1 MAISNRPHPNPDRI
15 IIAGLYGTAL
25 RRGGWHKP
33 TGIYREAAIE
43 EIRDVAAGRTD
54 LLAEAAGIMLG
65 THPPDDVQH
74 ARYRIAADLILEA
87 ADLDQDHPDV
97 QHWIAMGERRRRNSI
112 AQRRAGDPYAAAS
125 ARKP

>member
-1 MAISNRPHPNPDRI
+1 MARMAISNRPHPDPDRI

-33 TGIYREAAIE
+33 TGIHRNAAIE

-54 LLAEAAGIMLG
+54 LLAEAAGVMLG
-65 THPPDDVQH
+65 THPAGDVQH

-87 ADLDQDHPDV
+87 ADLTEGHPDV
-97 QHWIAMGERRRRNSI
+97 QHWIAVGERRRQNNL
-112 AQRRAGDPYAAAS
+112 AARRIGDPNAPAH
-125 ARKP
+125 